1 MYKHIHSAK
10 KDNAVIKA
18 AIKPFLYLARNSLKV
33 ILGFL
38 SISGSGSDLGKSSS
52 MSVDLSASVSI
63 EKSKSSSESKSFT
76 ASDRRASFGASFAS
90 MASSVTLSE
99 TVSSEISAVSVS
111 DSDTASIVPLSIA
124 SCIFESAIS

>member
-1 MYKHIHSAK
+1 MYKHRHNAK

-63 EKSKSSSESKSFT
+63 EKSKSSSESKSFAVSEGT
-76 ASDRRASFGASFAS
+76 TSLGVSCVST
-90 MASSVTLSE
+90 ASSVALSDI
-99 TVSSEISAVSVS
+99 SSASDTDAVS
-111 DSDTASIVPLSIA
+111 AVPLSIA
-124 SCIFESAIS
+124 SFIFNSAIS